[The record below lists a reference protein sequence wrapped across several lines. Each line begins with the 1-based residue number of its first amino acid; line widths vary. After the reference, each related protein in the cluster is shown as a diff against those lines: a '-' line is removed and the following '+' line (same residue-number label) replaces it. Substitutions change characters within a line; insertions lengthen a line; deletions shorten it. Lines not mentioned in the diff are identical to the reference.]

1 VKRGGRL
8 ALGLAAVAI
17 GGGLTA
23 LLLAVARHGLSAAE
37 LLLSLLAGWSYIG
50 SGLAAWARRPGN
62 RTGPLMVLVGLV
74 FLAGLLSSAG
84 EPAPHAFGAWV
95 RPLHLAV
102 FTHLL
107 LAFPSGRL
115 DSRLAAG
122 LVGAVYIDLGV
133 LDHAPLVLGETG
145 LDQRLYDVSFAL
157 GAVLF
162 LAAAVLLVQ
171 RWRAG
176 SRAWRRAVAPLL
188 WTGAL
193 ALALLAVF
201 NADQFLVRPVGV
213 VPLWAFRVAF
223 VAIPFAFLAVLL
235 RVRLARASVAELVVE
250 LEDARPSGHSATPW
264 REPSAT
270 PR

>member
-23 LLLAVARHGLSAAE
+23 LLLAVARRGLSAAE

-50 SGLAAWARRPGN
+50 GGLAAWARRPGN

-74 FLAGLLSSAG
+74 FLAGLLSSAA

-107 LAFPSGRL
+107 LALPSGRL

-122 LVGAVYIDLGV
+122 LVGAVYIDSASCTTPPWCWGR
-133 LDHAPLVLGETG
+133 P
-145 LDQRLYDVSFAL
+145 
-157 GAVLF
+157 
-162 LAAAVLLVQ
+162 
-171 RWRAG
+171 G
-176 SRAWRRAVAPLL
+176 S
-188 WTGAL
+188 
-193 ALALLAVF
+193 
-201 NADQFLVRPVGV
+201 
-213 VPLWAFRVAF
+213 
-223 VAIPFAFLAVLL
+223 
-235 RVRLARASVAELVVE
+235 AS
-250 LEDARPSGHSATPW
+250 GCT
-264 REPSAT
+264 T
-270 PR
+270 